1 MKRGHILSNDN
12 NYYMLVRIE
21 SGVSAIDPNGQKT
34 DLTYDRYNLV
44 NLDTG
49 KTRVSD
55 PARMYVWPSHSD
67 NINIDSLRSHFN
79 MPNLQDTG
87 VTCDDMNFGSIVA
100 QAVHDKRLRCL
111 FDAPAPTTSADAT
124 LNACIAALR
133 QMGLVG

>member
-34 DLTYDRYNLV
+34 DPTYDRYNLV

-79 MPNLQDTG
+79 MPDLQDTG
-87 VTCDDMNFGSIVA
+87 VTCGDMNFGSIIA
-100 QAVHDKRLRCL
+100 QAAHDKRMR
-111 FDAPAPTTSADAT
+111 DSMSVVTSVTSADAT

>member
-34 DLTYDRYNLV
+34 DPTYDRYNLV

-87 VTCDDMNFGSIVA
+87 ATCEDMNFGSIIA
-100 QAVHDKRLRCL
+100 QVVHDKRLRHQL
-111 FDAPAPTTSADAT
+111 DAAAPTTSADAT